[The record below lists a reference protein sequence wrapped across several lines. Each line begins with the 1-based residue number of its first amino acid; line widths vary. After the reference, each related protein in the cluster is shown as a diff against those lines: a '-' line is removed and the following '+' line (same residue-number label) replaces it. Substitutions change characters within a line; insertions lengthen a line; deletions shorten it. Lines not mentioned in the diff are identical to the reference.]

1 MTRPRPQEGLLNCFL
16 ASSFPP
22 NSLPPGSCSP
32 SLPPPPPPTVSQAPL
47 LRDDDVTPQPPA
59 RPSLSCWFCLRS
71 DPTRPRTP
79 IPALAMAGA
88 EVLMLLLLL
97 HPGLPPTATAAGG
110 DPFAQQLGPT
120 SSCQLQC
127 SLWTPRA
134 GAAVQEELQNACARG
149 CRLFAICRFV
159 TGSTEANV
167 TLAECK
173 AACLQAYDRAP
184 EQLACTEGCLR
195 QMPGAPRPSFP
206 PLPTPSPSPPPEY
219 HKGQRPVPPPDTIS
233 VMEVLSNLCNK
244 LISSAQSFISSTWT
258 YYLQADNGKMVV
270 FQSQPEMEAPSS
282 EGTQKHAER
291 AEELHSG
298 LKEKKMKIKDKMS
311 QETSTG
317 PQPEHNFLGC
327 MSKRSGLPK
336 WILASC
342 LLFSVLVML
351 WLSCASLVT
360 APDQHIRNQ
369 PLSISGEKNYLDELE
384 WPLAPAPAPMV
395 SVTVESRE
403 AGSLPIKVGM
413 DLTAL

>member
-1 MTRPRPQEGLLNCFL
+1 MACPGPRGSPSSFL
-16 ASSFPP
+16 ASSFSP
-22 NSLPPGSCSP
+22 NSLPPGSWSP
-32 SLPPPPPPTVSQAPL
+32 SLPPPTVSQAPL

-59 RPSLSCWFCLRS
+59 RPSLSCWFCLWP
-71 DPTRPRTP
+71 DPTGPRTP

-97 HPGLPPTATAAGG
+97 YPGLLPLATAARG

-120 SSCQLQC
+120 SSCQMQC
-127 SLWTPRA
+127 SLWIPHA

-159 TGSTEANV
+159 TASTEANV

-173 AACLQAYDRAP
+173 AACLQAYDQAR

-195 QMPGAPRPSFP
+195 QMPGSQRPSFP
-206 PLPTPSPSPPPEY
+206 PLPSPSSPPPEH
-219 HKGQRPVPPPDTIS
+219 HKRQRPVPPSDTIS
-233 VMEVLSNLCNK
+233 VTDVLSNLCNK

-270 FQSQPEMEAPSS
+270 FQSQPEMDAPNPEA
-282 EGTQKHAER
+282 TQNHAEVTFPVD
-291 AEELHSG
+291 LHPG
-298 LKEKKMKIKDKMS
+298 PKEKKVKTKGKMT
-311 QETSTG
+311 QETSTDS
-317 PQPEHNFLGC
+317 QPEHNFLGC

-342 LLFSVLVML
+342 LLFSVFVML

-369 PLSISGEKNYLDELE
+369 PLSISGDKNYLDNLE

-395 SVTVESRE
+395 AVAVEPRE
-403 AGSLPIKVGM
+403 AGSLPLKVEM
-413 DLTAL
+413 DRTTL